1 MRLRAVTIFLLAFA
15 SVTPSFASCGSSSC
29 PLDTHMLNLPG
40 KGHFALDLSLQYV
53 DQDQPRIG
61 SRRARV
67 GELEGEHH
75 DEVRTLNRIATA
87 LLSYAPTDR
96 LHLSIAVPYV
106 SRDHLHL
113 ASSHDHGASAVRP
126 DHNIVPESWDLD
138 GIGDVIVQA
147 RGEVLP
153 IDPVTKSGLW
163 VIGGVK
169 LPTGAHDVRNG
180 EGETGELPVQ
190 PGSGTTDGIVGLSYQ
205 GGFIHSSGAS
215 GPMGD
220 FAVVPYFVSA
230 MLQIRMGETRGYR
243 LGNELQVNAG
253 GGYPLLPRLDVL
265 LQMNARFRA
274 KDHIEEE
281 PEEEGL
287 TGGTYVYA
295 SPGLRVSFSDRASA
309 YALVQLPLEQHVNGI
324 QLTSNANYVVGLQT
338 RF

>member
-1 MRLRAVTIFLLAFA
+1 MRLRAVTIMLLAFA
-15 SVTPSFASCGSSSC
+15 SATPLYASCGSSSC
-29 PLDTHMLNLPG
+29 PLDTHMLNLPA
-40 KGHFALDLSLQYV
+40 KGGFALDLSFQYV

-61 SRRARV
+61 SRSAHV
-67 GELEGEHH
+67 GEIEGEHH

-106 SRDHLHL
+106 SRDHFHL
-113 ASSHDHGASAVRP
+113 ASSHDHGALSVRP
-126 DHNIVPESWDLD
+126 DHNTVPESWDLN

-147 RGEVLP
+147 RAEVLP
-153 IDPVTKSGLW
+153 VDPVTKSGLW

-169 LPTGAHDVRNG
+169 LPTGAHDVRNDDG
-180 EGETGELPVQ
+180 EAGELPVQ

-205 GGFIHSSGAS
+205 GGFVRSSGAS

-230 MLQIRMGETRGYR
+230 IYQIRTGETDGYR

-253 GGYPLLPRLDVL
+253 GGYPVLHGLDLL
-265 LQMNARFRA
+265 LQVNSRFRA
-274 KDHIEEE
+274 KDRIEEE
-281 PEEEGL
+281 PEEEAF

-295 SPGLRVSFSDRASA
+295 SPGLRFSFGNRAAA
-309 YALVQLPLEQHVNGI
+309 YALVQLPLYQHVNGI